1 MFSSVCAM
9 LLGLNIYREC
19 ATVDVNFVH
28 YAIYTVS
35 ATVGV
40 VFTIMAFYNIYSVN
54 YSIRKS

>member
-1 MFSSVCAM
+1 M

-35 ATVGV
+35 ATVGAII
-40 VFTIMAFYNIYSVN
+40 TIIAFYNIYSVN
-54 YSIRKS
+54 YRIRKAQ